1 MAQTIENLD
10 DVVYFLKMTQDEK
23 KEFVQNI
30 LERKINIAK
39 GDELWLVFFDE
50 FGEFIKSRDIDKQRL
65 KAKRQK
71 KKGRDIIQ
79 MILRG

>member
-10 DVVYFLKMTQDEK
+10 DVVDFSKMTQDEK

-30 LERKINIAK
+30 LKRKINIAK

-50 FGEFIKSRDIDKQRL
+50 FEEFIKSRNIDRQRL

-71 KKGRDIIQ
+71 KRT
-79 MILRG
+79 

>member
-10 DVVYFLKMTQDEK
+10 DGVDFSKMTQDEK

-30 LERKINIAK
+30 LKRKINIAK

-50 FGEFIKSRDIDKQRL
+50 FEEFIKSRNIDRQRL

-71 KKGRDIIQ
+71 KRT
-79 MILRG
+79 

>member
-10 DVVYFLKMTQDEK
+10 DVVDFSKMTQDEK

-30 LERKINIAK
+30 SKRKINIAK

-50 FGEFIKSRDIDKQRL
+50 FEEFIKSRNIDRQRL

-71 KKGRDIIQ
+71 KRT
-79 MILRG
+79 

>member
-10 DVVYFLKMTQDEK
+10 DVVDFSKMTQDEK

-30 LERKINIAK
+30 LKRKINIAK

-50 FGEFIKSRDIDKQRL
+50 FEEFIKSRNIDRQRL
-65 KAKRQK
+65 KEK
-71 KKGRDIIQ
+71 KKKKRT
-79 MILRG
+79 

>member
-50 FGEFIKSRDIDKQRL
+50 FEEFIKSRNIDRQRL

-71 KKGRDIIQ
+71 KRT
-79 MILRG
+79 

>member
-10 DVVYFLKMTQDEK
+10 DVVDFSKMTQDEK

-30 LERKINIAK
+30 LKRKINIAK

-50 FGEFIKSRDIDKQRL
+50 FEEFIKSCNIDRQRL

-71 KKGRDIIQ
+71 KRT
-79 MILRG
+79 

>member
-10 DVVYFLKMTQDEK
+10 DGVDFSKMTQDEK

-30 LERKINIAK
+30 LKRKINIAK

-50 FGEFIKSRDIDKQRL
+50 FEEFIKSRNIDRQRL

-71 KKGRDIIQ
+71 KRK
-79 MILRG
+79 

>member
-10 DVVYFLKMTQDEK
+10 DVVDFSKMTQDEK

-30 LERKINIAK
+30 LKRKINIAK

-50 FGEFIKSRDIDKQRL
+50 FEEFIKSRNIDRQRL
-65 KAKRQK
+65 KAKRQ

>member
-10 DVVYFLKMTQDEK
+10 DVVDFSKMTQDEK

-30 LERKINIAK
+30 LKRKINIAK
-39 GDELWLVFFDE
+39 GDEFRLVFFDE
-50 FGEFIKSRDIDKQRL
+50 FEEFIKSRNIDRQRL

-71 KKGRDIIQ
+71 KRT
-79 MILRG
+79 

>member
-10 DVVYFLKMTQDEK
+10 DVVDFSKMTQDEK

-30 LERKINIAK
+30 LKRKINIAK
-39 GDELWLVFFDE
+39 GDELWLGFFDE
-50 FGEFIKSRDIDKQRL
+50 FEEFIKSHNIDRQRL

-71 KKGRDIIQ
+71 KRT
-79 MILRG
+79 

>member
-39 GDELWLVFFDE
+39 GDELWLVFFD
-50 FGEFIKSRDIDKQRL
+50 
-65 KAKRQK
+65 
-71 KKGRDIIQ
+71 
-79 MILRG
+79 

>member
-10 DVVYFLKMTQDEK
+10 DVVDFSKMTQDEK

-30 LERKINIAK
+30 LKRKINIAK

-50 FGEFIKSRDIDKQRL
+50 FEEFIKSRDIDRQRL

-71 KKGRDIIQ
+71 KRT
-79 MILRG
+79 

>member
-10 DVVYFLKMTQDEK
+10 DVVDFSKMTQDEK

-30 LERKINIAK
+30 LKRKINIAK

-50 FGEFIKSRDIDKQRL
+50 FEEFIKSHNIDRQRL

-71 KKGRDIIQ
+71 KRT
-79 MILRG
+79 

>member
-10 DVVYFLKMTQDEK
+10 DVVDFSKMTQDEK

-30 LERKINIAK
+30 LKRKINIAK

-50 FGEFIKSRDIDKQRL
+50 FEEFIKSRNIDRQRL
-65 KAKRQK
+65 K
-71 KKGRDIIQ
+71 G
-79 MILRG
+79 